1 MAPNSPY
8 RRRRIL
14 RLGVVVAIALALFF
28 YYLTSKF
35 TIHSVV
41 ELLRG
46 HAVSPDSSS
55 PLDQDELRDDQ
66 EPAEWHVKRGVD
78 GLSTGIDV
86 VSGTSSSRRVVG
98 GSVMAGIALAG
109 PVPTGVLIM
118 EQQLSVS
125 SPSTIASV
133 GSPESSPASGSS
145 SAPMARP
152 PEGTVD
158 GGSWTGGG
166 NKPSPTG
173 SPVAMANPG
182 ASLPTATVSFTT
194 AAGNPGSDIITTT
207 NTVYMAGVTSIST
220 VSIDIP
226 CPAPSLCSTDMP
238 KCNCPLE
245 TSQSQCSCP
254 LQSTQPETCA
264 CPFQPCSMQPT
275 ASLDDQGTENGA
287 CPHIGYTC
295 DDCVDG
301 WFCPPPQ
308 TPAQTGPNGCFGWP
322 CAHCSSG
329 WFCVPQPTDKSPAT
343 SSTVAVSSSPTA
355 ALALPRRPVTEVV
368 IEIVTETVT
377 EIVTETVTK
386 VVTEVATQSIGPNL
400 LDLPDL
406 PMVLSLAVS
415 GFEATVVTMLK
426 NVFPTPGADLG
437 QLPGQFGQ
445 STHQPNV
452 VLLPGGVGWNQAGSY
467 SPAACCNSGATS
479 LTSLTPTPS
488 GGGFEPC
495 STTPTTTNTDAS
507 PCAITGLNEPN
518 NDPVSDGRGSD
529 RKKVPGVE
537 SNPTVTLSPEGS
549 DEASPLSG
557 FPAPS
562 GPSPVLA
569 GGIVNQSDTST
580 SNPGPSD
587 SDSTGNAYNWPSGVV
602 PYGNDPAIQT
612 AIPTPR

>member
-46 HAVSPDSSS
+46 HAVAPDSSS
-55 PLDQDELRDDQ
+55 PLGQDVLRDDQ
-66 EPAEWHVKRGVD
+66 EPIEWNVKRGVD
-78 GLSTGIDV
+78 SLSTGIDV

-118 EQQLSVS
+118 NQQLSAS
-125 SPSTIASV
+125 SSSAIASV
-133 GSPESSPASGSS
+133 GSPKSSPASGSP
-145 SAPMARP
+145 SAPTARP
-152 PEGTVD
+152 PEGTVAD
-158 GGSWTGGG
+158 GSWTGGG

-182 ASLPTATVSFTT
+182 ASLPTAPVSFTT
-194 AAGNPGSDIITTT
+194 AAGNQRSDIITTI

-220 VSIDIP
+220 VSIDVP
-226 CPAPSLCSTDMP
+226 CPAPSLCSTDLQT
-238 KCNCPLE
+238 CNCPLE
-245 TSQSQCSCP
+245 TSQSQCRCP
-254 LQSTQPETCA
+254 LQSTRPETCA

-275 ASLDDQGTENGA
+275 VSLDDQGTENGA

-295 DDCVDG
+295 DDCIDG

-322 CAHCSSG
+322 CSHCSSE
-329 WFCVPQPTDKSPAT
+329 WFCVPQPTDNSPAT
-343 SSTVAVSSSPTA
+343 STTVAVSSSPTA
-355 ALALPRRPVTEVV
+355 ALALPRRPVTEFVV
-368 IEIVTETVT
+368 EIVTETVT
-377 EIVTETVTK
+377 ET
-386 VVTEVATQSIGPNL
+386 VTEVVTQSVGPNL
-400 LDLPDL
+400 LNLPDL

-415 GFEATVVTMLK
+415 GFEATVVTMLN
-426 NVFPTPGADLG
+426 NVFPTPGAGLG
-437 QLPGQFGQ
+437 QLAGQSGQ

-452 VLLPGGVGWNQAGSY
+452 VLLPGRVGWNQAGSY
-467 SPAACCNSGATS
+467 SPAASCSNGDTS

-495 STTPTTTNTDAS
+495 STTPTTKNTNTS

-518 NDPVSDGRGSD
+518 NGPVNDGRGSD
-529 RKKVPGVE
+529 RKTVPGVE

-549 DEASPLSG
+549 DETSPSSG

-569 GGIVNQSDTST
+569 GGIVDQSDTST
-580 SNPGPSD
+580 STSGPSD
-587 SDSTGNAYNWPSGVV
+587 SDPTGNAYKWPSGVV